1 MALSKATKEICFVY
15 KLLVLMKVPV
25 KTPIICHADNIGAI
39 FIAENAAATP
49 KSKHIDIKAKFVT
62 QFVADKFIKVIF
74 VKSEN
79 NVAEILTKN
88 VQSKIF
94 NKHDKNFI
102 WTVEDLKN
110 EKQFLIYLHNRQGV
124 EKCCL

>member
-25 KTPIICHADNIGAI
+25 KTPIICHADNM
-39 FIAENAAATP
+39 
-49 KSKHIDIKAKFVT
+49 HIDIKAKFVT

-74 VKSEN
+74 VKSED
-79 NVAEILTKN
+79 NVADIFTNN
-88 VQSKIF
+88 VQSEIL

-102 WTVEDLKN
+102 WSVEDLKD
-110 EKQFLIYLHNRQGV
+110 E
-124 EKCCL
+124 